1 MCSVS
6 ILPVMTWRIT
16 PQVLHT
22 NFKAANGSVQTVSCA
37 RRWVS
42 SPQQWGFS
50 CTSNF
55 FPCTL
60 LLSGLLSICRLTFVR
75 TYIHTPLNRE
85 VPKSTC
91 GMYICI
97 RSKYTVYIYIYPSP
111 HLCLLSLYLQL
122 VVFWQLKVCEPAYGQ
137 RYLLFKHL
145 IICC

>member
-1 MCSVS
+1 MFSEYITSDDLTYNTSSAAHQLQSSQWKRPDSVMCQKMSLQATAVRLQLHFQLFPMHS
-6 ILPVMTWRIT
+6 LALWTFIHLP
-16 PQVLHT
+16 
-22 NFKAANGSVQTVSCA
+22 SD
-37 RRWVS
+37 
-42 SPQQWGFS
+42 
-50 CTSNF
+50 
-55 FPCTL
+55 
-60 LLSGLLSICRLTFVR
+60 ICENL
-75 TYIHTPLNRE
+75 HTPLNRE